1 MEFPDKDSLK
11 SRFEHYSDE
20 QLLEILK
27 NQAGYQELAVEVAVE
42 VALFR
47 GLINSR
53 EDLPG
58 LESPAQKTTGSP
70 IFPRFNT
77 ASQTRKV
84 IKSLMRVVYLATLFP
99 LIYAGLAYAGGN
111 QLNFIVF
118 GGLGLSWGLL
128 AYQAGQTHRGGYIY
142 LMLLLL
148 VAGPLLFFLL
158 NRPSRFPG
166 TIDLLIWVL
175 SFFLLLY
182 ILLYLRVLFVRRN

>member
-11 SRFEHYSDE
+11 SRYEHYSDE

-27 NQAGYQELAVEVAVE
+27 NQAGYQKLAVEVAVE
-42 VALFR
+42 VALSR

-53 EDLPG
+53 EDLPE
-58 LESPAQKTTGSP
+58 LQFHAQKTAGSP
-70 IFPRFNT
+70 IFPRLNT

-84 IKSLMRVVYLATLFP
+84 TKSLMRVVYLVTLFP

-142 LMLLLL
+142 LMMLLL
-148 VAGPLLFFLL
+148 VAGPLLFLML
-158 NRPSRFPG
+158 NKFMMQPG
-166 TIDLLIWVL
+166 IIDLLIWGL
-175 SFFLLLY
+175 SFLLLLY
-182 ILLYLRVLFVRRN
+182 ILLYLRLLFARSN